1 MKGTATTGQGV
12 WERGSTPLR
21 RAALYSFASLV
32 FGFLILPTLVVIP
45 LSVTESPYLQFPPKG
60 FTWQWY
66 QDYFG
71 VVGATQIGTGGRWIS
86 ATLISLELAL
96 MVVAV
101 AVPIGALAAYGLSR
115 GTYRGKSV
123 LNAIIISP
131 LVMPILVTAIALFFF
146 LSKSLR
152 SFFQPL
158 PLPSV
163 PVWGEWIILGLALL
177 LGTAAIVT
185 VILPGLYRRPM
196 TGVVQTVHERAR
208 PWAPLALVITLSFFF
223 VTWAAG
229 ASDALPGGLFSPDDP
244 IPPVPMVSP
253 GLLVSHIVLAI
264 PYVVIILTATLRGV
278 DRTLDQAAAILGAG
292 PFTTL
297 RRVVLPCMAP
307 GLAAA
312 AFFCFIVSWDELLI
326 ALFLS
331 NSEVST
337 LPKEIWD
344 GIRTTI
350 TPTLAAIS
358 TLLIVLT
365 MALLGLALVVQARL
379 RRARGLDGLIA
390 TDVGLGDKAGKEE
403 SDVGLENHLR

>member
-1 MKGTATTGQGV
+1 MEGVSYAGTEGRWV
-12 WERGSTPLR
+12 P
-21 RAALYSFASLV
+21 
-32 FGFLILPTLVVIP
+32 PT
-45 LSVTESPYLQFPPKG
+45 G

-66 QDYFG
+66 GDYFG
-71 VVGATQIGTGGRWIS
+71 MEGVSYAGTEGRWVS

-96 MVVAV
+96 LVVAV
-101 AVPIGALAAYGLSR
+101 AVPLGALAAYGLSR

-123 LNAIIISP
+123 LNAVIVSP

-152 SFFQPL
+152 SFFAPL
-158 PLPSV
+158 PLPSF
-163 PVWGEWIILGLALL
+163 PVWGEWTVLALALL
-177 LGTAAIVT
+177 LTAAAVVT
-185 VILPGLYRRPM
+185 LLVSWLRLWPMGRRLQAIHD
-196 TGVVQTVHERAR
+196 GAR
-208 PWAPLALVITLSFFF
+208 PWAPLVLATTLSFFF
-223 VTWAAG
+223 ITWAAG
-229 ASDALPGGLFSPDDP
+229 ASDALPGGLFSPSDP
-244 IPPVPMVSP
+244 IPPVPMISP

-278 DRTLDQAAAILGAG
+278 DVTLDQAAAILGAG

-297 RRVVLPCMAP
+297 RRVVLPSMIP

-331 NSEVST
+331 TSEVST

-350 TPTLAAIS
+350 SPTLAAIS
-358 TLLIVLT
+358 TLLIALT
-365 MALLGLALVVQARL
+365 MILLGLALVAQTRL
-379 RRARGLDGLIA
+379 KRAGGVAD
-390 TDVGLGDKAGKEE
+390 
-403 SDVGLENHLR
+403 